1 MEQYNYGWLADSRA
15 GLASAADSSKAV
27 IDTKGDL
34 KADWIGKSTNQ
45 MLGAANLMAEPSRAE
60 AFRDNLMNIQG
71 EKQKALD
78 AEKEQFATQVLFNDS
93 KKDLIDIES
102 YDKFGD
108 SYDNAIMNITDR
120 VRKMGFASP
129 EHAMAAL
136 AAPNSAGNSQI
147 MELRDNPKL
156 VADLVGLQQI
166 HRKQDKIDAGDLD
179 TKDLMTLTEAM
190 RSRSPHAFGI
200 HGAETYV
207 NNKLLLNQDSMSKIK
222 DTLTSNSEIQKYQN
236 PMYDEILPS
245 GSGNRSS
252 NNIMTNT
259 PSGINTS
266 MDVRFNSSTQSNE
279 TTNPVIPD
287 IANSTLPYTNSTP
300 EEIVKTFDIKGDP
313 SLPSFSYAN
322 GLFGQ
327 KQFEKIVSDPS
338 TSNYEKQVKL
348 LEEVVSDKS
357 GVGFFKGNAPLKEAF
372 INIIGNK
379 PENMTKENIDKV
391 INVSGLDKK
400 KLGNIPKELNKLGAY
415 FAIRNNE
422 QNQIIDAEID
432 QHLAGTFKQDKEG
445 REGTR
450 NSATKWN
457 SLVHSAK
464 STLKDPVKANVMNF
478 LEPAAIMANALG
490 AGQDSQKFLNSFTQ
504 ALQNN
509 IPDGELDSGN
519 GLHSTINDLV
529 GDIMD
534 DMGLSSTGS
543 IDNPYSTGPND
554 KHINNRDLIRNILLA
569 GLINGSFNKQGK
581 FIPGGLVFTGLDG
594 KSASYSDNKSLQ
606 RMLAVLKYGD
616 RALERDKIGYWLRN
630 NQLKGTAK

>member
-27 IDTKGDL
+27 IETRKPLD
-34 KADWIGKSTNQ
+34 ANWVGKSTNQ
-45 MLGAANLMAEPSRAE
+45 ILDAANLIAEPSRAK
-60 AFRDNLMNIQG
+60 AFNDNLMSIQG

-78 AEKEQFATQVLFNDS
+78 AEKEQFASRVLLNDS

-102 YDKFGD
+102 YDTFGD
-108 SYDNAIMNITDR
+108 SYDNAVMNITDR
-120 VRKMGFASP
+120 VRAMGFANP

-147 MELRDNPKL
+147 MKLRDNPKL
-156 VADLVGLQQI
+156 VADLMGLQQI

-245 GSGNRSS
+245 GGTTRDRSD
-252 NNIMTNT
+252 IMATT
-259 PSGINTS
+259 PNVMNTS
-266 MDVRFNSSTQSNE
+266 MRTEFNSSTQSNE
-279 TTNPVIPD
+279 TTNPAIPTL
-287 IANSTLPYTNSTP
+287 ANNELPYTNSTP
-300 EEIVKTFDIKGDP
+300 EEITKTFDIKGDP
-313 SLPSFSYAN
+313 SLPSFNYAN

-348 LEEVVSDKS
+348 LEAAVGNKS
-357 GVGFFKGNAPLKEAF
+357 GIGFFKQNAPLKEAF

-391 INVSGLDKK
+391 INASGLDKK
-400 KLGNIPKELNKLGAY
+400 RLGNIPKELNKLGAY
-415 FAIRNNE
+415 FAVTNNE
-422 QNQIIDAEID
+422 QNQITEAEID
-432 QHLAGTFKQDKEG
+432 QHMAGTYKQDKEG
-445 REGTR
+445 RKGTGQ
-450 NSATKWN
+450 SIEKWN
-457 SLVHSAK
+457 TLVHTAK
-464 STLKDPVKANVMNF
+464 DKLGGTVKSNVMNF
-478 LEPAAIMANALG
+478 IEPAAIMANALG
-490 AGQDSQKFLNSFTQ
+490 AGQNSQDFLNRFAQ
-504 ALQNN
+504 AVQKN
-509 IPDGELDSGN
+509 IPDGHLDSGN
-519 GLHSTINDLV
+519 GLHSNINDLV
-529 GDIMD
+529 GDIME
-534 DMGLSSTGS
+534 DMELDSTGS
-543 IDNPYSTGPND
+543 VDNPYSTGPND
-554 KHINNRDLIRNILLA
+554 KSINNRDLIRNIILA

-581 FIPGGLVFTGLDG
+581 FIPSGTVFTGLDS
-594 KSASYSDNKSLQ
+594 KSPSYDNKKLQ
-606 RMLAVLKYGD
+606 RMLGVLKYGD
-616 RALERDKIGYWLRN
+616 RALSRDEIGYYLLN
-630 NQLKGTAK
+630 NELKGAAK